1 MKWPTRTKNQIDAEN
16 RLNKCALNKFSCTEN
31 EQCNVLFLIRSQITI
46 ETFNRMLLM
55 IVISIDPLKRTKKKN
70 KSIEINDGLRARQ

>member
-16 RLNKCALNKFSCTEN
+16 RLKKCALNKFSCTEN

-55 IVISIDPLKRTKKKN
+55 IVISIDPLKRTKKKQ
-70 KSIEINDGLRARQ
+70 ID